1 MDFRKEEG
9 MGNLIK
15 RFMRLNLGLFFVA
28 LGIAMT
34 IKAHIGYA
42 PWEVFH
48 AGLADTFGISMG
60 LASILDGILIG
71 VIILLAGEKI
81 GIGTLLNMVMIGLW
95 IDIILNSNFLKEQTT
110 LQAGIVLL
118 IAGLFVIS
126 YGLYFYMSAGL
137 GAGPCDSLMVAITR
151 KTKASIGS
159 CRGGMEVIVVILGWS
174 LGGMIGPGTVISAIG
189 LGFCIQA
196 TFKLL
201 KFDATMV
208 RHETIRDTVVGM
220 KTRRMK

>member
-1 MDFRKEEG
+1 MKPYTR
-9 MGNLIK
+9 
-15 RFMRLNLGLFFVA
+15 RLFKLNSGLFFVA

-48 AGLADTFGISMG
+48 AGLAQTFSISMG
-60 LASILDGILIG
+60 LASILDGLVIG
-71 VIILLAGEKI
+71 VIIVLAGEKI
-81 GIGTLLNMVMIGLW
+81 GVGTVLNMVMIGLW
-95 IDIILNSNFLKEQTT
+95 IDLILPLLKEQQTFRDGFIF
-110 LQAGIVLL
+110 LAM
-118 IAGLFVIS
+118 GLFVIS

-151 KTKASIGS
+151 RTKRPIGS
-159 CRGGMEVIVVILGWS
+159 CRGSMEVLVVVLGWS

-189 LGFCIQA
+189 LGFCIQT

-201 KFDATMV
+201 KFDAV
-208 RHETIRDTVVGM
+208 EIRHETIKDTYQFM
-220 KTRRMK
+220 RTMRPK

>member
-1 MDFRKEEG
+1 MKEYT
-9 MGNLIK
+9 
-15 RFMRLNLGLFFVA
+15 RRLFKLNSGLFFVA

-34 IKAHIGYA
+34 IKAHIGYG

-48 AGLADTFGISMG
+48 AGLAETFNISMG
-60 LASILDGILIG
+60 VASILDGLAIS
-71 VIILLAGEKI
+71 VIIILAGEKI
-81 GIGTLLNMVMIGLW
+81 GLGTVLNMVMIGLW
-95 IDIILNSNFLKEQTT
+95 IDIILPLLKEQ
-110 LQAGIVLL
+110 QSFKDGFVFMAM
-118 IAGLFVIS
+118 GLFVIS
-126 YGLYFYMSAGL
+126 YGLYFYISAGL

-151 KTKASIGS
+151 RTGFPIGIN
-159 CRGGMEVIVVILGWS
+159 RGSMEVVAVILGWS

-201 KFDATMV
+201 KFDATTI
-208 RHETIRDTVVGM
+208 RHESIRDTVVGV